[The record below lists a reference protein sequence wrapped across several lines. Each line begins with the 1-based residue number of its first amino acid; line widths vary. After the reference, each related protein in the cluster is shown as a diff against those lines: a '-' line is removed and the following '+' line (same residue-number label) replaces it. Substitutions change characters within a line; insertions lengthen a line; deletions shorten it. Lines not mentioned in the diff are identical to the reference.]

1 MRNTVDLFKTCLVLL
16 ALSFFPFFA
25 SCSDD
30 NSGTAT
36 PEVTIPENILANG
49 MAFAKTGGTRTL
61 NIKSNMAVEVT
72 SSAPDWCKVTA
83 EPSASSTVFKYT
95 VAVDANVATENRS
108 ATVMVMAGGSKA
120 GEFTVTQTA
129 ADGLIIDSES
139 LSFDMPAEGGTLSV
153 KLTAN
158 GEVTATPDVNWITVA
173 DTRAMVEK
181 TFTFT
186 VSKNV
191 VAEREGH
198 ISFVLGNLTETVTVK
213 QAKGESAGMNSDA
226 RTLASKIYAGINIGN
241 TMEVP
246 GGETGWGNP
255 KVSRTYIDGL
265 KAMGFNAV
273 RIPCAWDSYII
284 NQASYE
290 IDPAWLERVSEVV
303 GYCVS
308 NDMYVVVNIHW
319 DGGWLEDHIL
329 GGYNGEIDAKQKA
342 LWTQIAL
349 KLNEY
354 DEHLLFAGCNEP
366 GMNETTSTGNT
377 FKDPEDIR
385 TIMKYEQT
393 FVDAVRATGGN
404 NATRCLIVQ
413 APGTRIDDAVGGIY
427 ALPQDVVENR
437 LMVEVHYYDP
447 YQFCLMEEDAG
458 WGKVFWYW
466 GTDYHVSGSEHN
478 ATSGEESDVI
488 GQFRKMKAHYVDQGV
503 PVIIGEYSAMQR
515 MVPENQDAHDK
526 SRGYW
531 NEVVTREA
539 KNHGIVPFHWETG
552 NEINRSTGIATD
564 SHVIDGIMKGAGD
577 GKYPY

>member
-1 MRNTVDLFKTCLVLL
+1 
-16 ALSFFPFFA
+16 
-25 SCSDD
+25 
-30 NSGTAT
+30 
-36 PEVTIPENILANG
+36 
-49 MAFAKTGGTRTL
+49 
-61 NIKSNMAVEVT
+61 
-72 SSAPDWCKVTA
+72 
-83 EPSASSTVFKYT
+83 
-95 VAVDANVATENRS
+95 
-108 ATVMVMAGGSKA
+108 
-120 GEFTVTQTA
+120 
-129 ADGLIIDSES
+129 
-139 LSFDMPAEGGTLSV
+139 
-153 KLTAN
+153 
-158 GEVTATPDVNWITVA
+158 
-173 DTRAMVEK
+173 
-181 TFTFT
+181 
-186 VSKNV
+186 
-191 VAEREGH
+191 
-198 ISFVLGNLTETVTVK
+198 
-213 QAKGESAGMNSDA
+213 
-226 RTLASKIYAGINIGN
+226 
-241 TMEVP
+241 
-246 GGETGWGNP
+246 
-255 KVSRTYIDGL
+255 
-265 KAMGFNAV
+265 
-273 RIPCAWDSYII
+273 
-284 NQASYE
+284 
-290 IDPAWLERVSEVV
+290 
-303 GYCVS
+303 
-308 NDMYVVVNIHW
+308 
-319 DGGWLEDHIL
+319 
-329 GGYNGEIDAKQKA
+329 
-342 LWTQIAL
+342 
-349 KLNEY
+349 
-354 DEHLLFAGCNEP
+354 
-366 GMNETTSTGNT
+366 MNETTSTGNT

-488 GQFRKMKAHYVDQGV
+488 GQFRKMKAHYVDKGV